1 MEGDSIMPGLMDKE
15 IIFFGGKGGV
25 GKTTCSSAYS
35 LSLARKGYKTLV
47 LSTDPAHSL
56 GQIFQVKLGDSP
68 QRLDDNLYGIEID
81 PETESSRYINRIKE
95 QMQSGFGANIAAEI
109 QRQLDA
115 AYHSPGAEEAAIFDR
130 FIEVI
135 DLVGTEYQRV
145 VFDTAPTGHTLRL
158 LSLPELMGRWLQS
171 MVERRKNVNQMM
183 KMVSVVDKSLEERV
197 KDDPVLKLLSDRK
210 QQFEKARA
218 FLIDNR
224 RAGFVFV
231 LNAQQLPILETE
243 KAASFLERNGIPV
256 EGIIINRILPEK
268 SDSEFFRR
276 RKEVEDR
283 YMKEIEQKFGDRI
296 LYRIPLMEYDISGY
310 ESIDRVAKIFG

>member
-1 MEGDSIMPGLMDKE
+1 MEGDEAMPGLVDKE

-56 GQIFQVKLGDSP
+56 GQIFQKELGDAP
-68 QRLDDNLYGIEID
+68 EKLDTNLYGIEID
-81 PETESSRYINRIKE
+81 PEVESRKYINRIRE
-95 QMQSGFGANIAAEI
+95 QMQGSFSVNIIAEI

-130 FIEVI
+130 FIEII

-158 LSLPELMGRWLQS
+158 LSLPELMGRWLHG
-171 MVERRKNVNQMM
+171 MIDRRRNVNEMM
-183 KMVSVVDKSLEERV
+183 RMASVVDKSLEERV
-197 KDDPVLKLLSDRK
+197 KDDPVMRILLDRK
-210 QQFEKARA
+210 QKFEKARG
-218 FLIDNR
+218 FLIDEK

-231 LNAQQLPILETE
+231 LNPQQLPILETE
-243 KAASFLERNGIPV
+243 KAVAFLERNGIPV
-256 EGIIINRILPEK
+256 EGVIINRVLPEK
-268 SDSEFFRR
+268 IDGEFFSK

-283 YMKEIEQKFGDRI
+283 YLNQIEEKFAGKI

-310 ESIDRVAKIFG
+310 ESIDNVARIFG

>member
-1 MEGDSIMPGLMDKE
+1 MPGLSDKE

-35 LSLARKGYKTLV
+35 LNLARKGYKTLV

-56 GQIFQVKLGDSP
+56 GQIFQVQMGDEPRKLDT
-68 QRLDDNLYGIEID
+68 NLYGIEID
-81 PETESSRYINRIKE
+81 PEVESKRYINRIRQ
-95 QMQSGFGANIAAEI
+95 QMQGSFSVNIIAEI

-135 DLVGTEYQRV
+135 DLVGKEYQRI

-158 LSLPELMGRWLQS
+158 LSLPELMDRWLQG
-171 MVERRKNVNQMM
+171 MIERRRNVNEMM
-183 KMVSVVDKSLEERV
+183 RMASVVDKSLEERI
-197 KDDPVLKLLSDRK
+197 KDDPVMRILLDRK
-210 QQFEKARA
+210 QRFEKAKK
-218 FLIDNR
+218 FLIDDK

-231 LNAQQLPILETE
+231 LNPQQLPILETE
-243 KAASFLERNGIPV
+243 KAISFLERNGIPV
-256 EGIIINRILPEK
+256 EGVIINRVLPEK
-268 SDSEFFRR
+268 TDGEFFKK

-283 YMKEIEQKFGDRI
+283 YMKQIEEKFGDRI

-310 ESIDRVAKIFG
+310 ESIDSVARIFG

>member
-1 MEGDSIMPGLMDKE
+1 MPGLMDKE

-35 LSLARKGYKTLV
+35 LYLARKGYKTLV

-56 GQIFQVKLGDSP
+56 GQIFQVQMGDEPRKLDT
-68 QRLDDNLYGIEID
+68 NLYGIEID
-81 PETESSRYINRIKE
+81 PEVESSRYINRIKQ
-95 QMQSGFGANIAAEI
+95 QMQGSFSVNIIAEI

-135 DLVGTEYQRV
+135 DLVGKEYQRI

-158 LSLPELMGRWLQS
+158 LSLPELMDRWLQG
-171 MVERRKNVNQMM
+171 MIERRRSVNEMM
-183 KMVSVVDKSLEERV
+183 RMASVVDKSLEERI
-197 KDDPVLKLLSDRK
+197 KDDPVMRILLDRK
-210 QQFEKARA
+210 QRFEKARE
-218 FLIDNR
+218 FLIDDK

-231 LNAQQLPILETE
+231 LNPQQLPILETE
-243 KAASFLERNGIPV
+243 KAISFLERNGIPV
-256 EGIIINRILPEK
+256 EGVIINRVLPEK
-268 SDSEFFRR
+268 TDGEFFKK

-283 YMKEIEQKFGDRI
+283 CMKQIEEKFGDRV

-310 ESIDRVAKIFG
+310 ESIDSVARIFG

>member
-1 MEGDSIMPGLMDKE
+1 MPGLMDKE

-35 LSLARKGYKTLV
+35 LNLARKGYKTLV

-56 GQIFQVKLGDSP
+56 GQIFQVQMGDEPRKLDA
-68 QRLDDNLYGIEID
+68 NLYGIEID
-81 PETESSRYINRIKE
+81 PEVESKRYINRIRQ
-95 QMQSGFGANIAAEI
+95 QMQGSFSVNIIAEI

-135 DLVGTEYQRV
+135 DLVGKEYQRI

-158 LSLPELMGRWLQS
+158 LSLPELMDRWLQG
-171 MVERRKNVNQMM
+171 MIERRRNVNEMM
-183 KMVSVVDKSLEERV
+183 RMASVVDKSLEERI
-197 KDDPVLKLLSDRK
+197 KDDPVMRILLDRK
-210 QQFEKARA
+210 QRFEKAKK
-218 FLIDNR
+218 FLIDDK

-231 LNAQQLPILETE
+231 LNPQQLPILETE
-243 KAASFLERNGIPV
+243 KAISFLERNGIPV
-256 EGIIINRILPEK
+256 EGVIINRVLPEK
-268 SDSEFFRR
+268 TDGEFFKK

-283 YMKEIEQKFGDRI
+283 YMKQIEEKFGDRI

-310 ESIDRVAKIFG
+310 ESIDSVARIFG

>member
-1 MEGDSIMPGLMDKE
+1 MPGLMDKE

-35 LSLARKGYKTLV
+35 LYLARKGYKTLV

-56 GQIFQVKLGDSP
+56 GQIFQVQMGDEPRKLDT
-68 QRLDDNLYGIEID
+68 NLYGIEID
-81 PETESSRYINRIKE
+81 PEVESSRYINRIKQ
-95 QMQSGFGANIAAEI
+95 QMQGSFSVNIIAEI

-135 DLVGTEYQRV
+135 DLVGKEYQRI

-158 LSLPELMGRWLQS
+158 LSLPELMDRWLQG
-171 MVERRKNVNQMM
+171 MIERRRSVNEMM
-183 KMVSVVDKSLEERV
+183 RMASVVDKSLEERI
-197 KDDPVLKLLSDRK
+197 KDDPVMRILLDRK
-210 QQFEKARA
+210 QRFEKARE
-218 FLIDNR
+218 FLIDDK

-231 LNAQQLPILETE
+231 LNPQQLPILETE
-243 KAASFLERNGIPV
+243 KAVSFLERNGIPV
-256 EGIIINRILPEK
+256 EGVIINRVLPEK
-268 SDSEFFRR
+268 TDGEFFKK

-283 YMKEIEQKFGDRI
+283 CMKQIEEKFGDRV

-310 ESIDRVAKIFG
+310 ESIDSVARIFG

>member
-1 MEGDSIMPGLMDKE
+1 MNKE

-35 LSLARKGYKTLV
+35 LNLARKGYKTLV

-56 GQIFQVKLGDSP
+56 GQIFQVQMGDEPRKLDA
-68 QRLDDNLYGIEID
+68 NLYGIEID
-81 PETESSRYINRIKE
+81 PEVESKRYINRIRQ
-95 QMQSGFGANIAAEI
+95 QMQGSFSVNIIAEI

-135 DLVGTEYQRV
+135 DLVGKEYQRI

-158 LSLPELMGRWLQS
+158 LSLPELMDRWLQG
-171 MVERRKNVNQMM
+171 MIERRRNVNEMM
-183 KMVSVVDKSLEERV
+183 RMASVVDKSLEERI
-197 KDDPVLKLLSDRK
+197 KDDPVMRILLDRK
-210 QQFEKARA
+210 QRFEKAKK
-218 FLIDNR
+218 FLIDDK

-231 LNAQQLPILETE
+231 LNPQQLPILETE
-243 KAASFLERNGIPV
+243 KAISFLERNGIPV
-256 EGIIINRILPEK
+256 EGVIINRVLPEK
-268 SDSEFFRR
+268 TDGEFFKK

-283 YMKEIEQKFGDRI
+283 YMKQIEEKFGDRI

-310 ESIDRVAKIFG
+310 ESIDSVARIFG

>member
-1 MEGDSIMPGLMDKE
+1 MPGLSDKE

-35 LSLARKGYKTLV
+35 LNLARKGYKTLV

-56 GQIFQVKLGDSP
+56 GQVFQVQMGDEPRKLDT
-68 QRLDDNLYGIEID
+68 NLYGIEID
-81 PETESSRYINRIKE
+81 PEVESRRYINRIKQ
-95 QMQSGFGANIAAEI
+95 QMQGSFSVNIIAEI

-135 DLVGTEYQRV
+135 DLVGKEYQRI

-158 LSLPELMGRWLQS
+158 LSLPELMDRWLQG
-171 MVERRKNVNQMM
+171 MIERRRNVNEMM
-183 KMVSVVDKSLEERV
+183 RMASVVDKSLEERV
-197 KDDPVLKLLSDRK
+197 KDDPVMRILLDRK
-210 QQFEKARA
+210 RRFEKAKK
-218 FLIDNR
+218 FLIDDK

-231 LNAQQLPILETE
+231 LNPQQLPILETE
-243 KAASFLERNGIPV
+243 KAISFLERNGIPV
-256 EGIIINRILPEK
+256 EGVIINRVLPEK
-268 SDSEFFRR
+268 TDGEFFKK

-283 YMKEIEQKFGDRI
+283 YMKQIEEKFGDRI

-310 ESIDRVAKIFG
+310 ESIDSVARIFG

>member
-1 MEGDSIMPGLMDKE
+1 MSGLIDKE
-15 IIFFGGKGGV
+15 IVFFGGKGGV

-35 LSLARKGYKTLV
+35 LNLARKGYKTLV

-56 GQIFQVKLGDSP
+56 GQIFQVELGDAP
-68 QRLDDNLYGIEID
+68 KKLDTNLYGIEID
-81 PETESSRYINRIKE
+81 PETESGRYINRIRE
-95 QMQSGFGANIAAEI
+95 QMQGSFSANIIIEI

-130 FIEVI
+130 FIEII

-158 LSLPELMGRWLQS
+158 LSLPELMGRWLQG
-171 MVERRKNVNQMM
+171 MIERRRNVNDMM
-183 KMVSVVDKSLEERV
+183 RMASVVDKSLEERI
-197 KDDPVLKLLSDRK
+197 KDDPVMKILLDRK
-210 QQFEKARA
+210 QRFEKARD
-218 FLIDNR
+218 FLIDNK

-243 KAASFLERNGIPV
+243 KAINFLERNGIPV
-256 EGIIINRILPEK
+256 EGIIINRILPEET
-268 SDSEFFRR
+268 DSRFFNK
-276 RKEVEDR
+276 RKQVEVK
-283 YMKEIEQKFGDRI
+283 YLKEIEQKFGDRV

-310 ESIDRVAKIFG
+310 ESIDNVAKIFGR

>member
-1 MEGDSIMPGLMDKE
+1 MPGLLDKE

-35 LSLARKGYKTLV
+35 LNLARKGYKTLV

-56 GQIFQVKLGDSP
+56 GQIFQVQMGDVP
-68 QRLDDNLYGIEID
+68 KQLDTNLYGIEID
-81 PETESSRYINRIKE
+81 PELESRRYINRIKQ
-95 QMQSGFGANIAAEI
+95 QMQGSFSVNIIAEI

-135 DLVGTEYQRV
+135 DLVGKEYQRI

-158 LSLPELMGRWLQS
+158 LSLPELMDRWLQG
-171 MVERRKNVNQMM
+171 MIERRRNVNEMM
-183 KMVSVVDKSLEERV
+183 RMASVVDKSLEERI
-197 KDDPVLKLLSDRK
+197 KDDPVMRILLDRK
-210 QQFEKARA
+210 QRFEKARE
-218 FLIDNR
+218 FLVDDK

-231 LNAQQLPILETE
+231 LNPQQLPILETE
-243 KAASFLERNGIPV
+243 KAISFLERNGIPV
-256 EGIIINRILPEK
+256 EGVIINRVLPEK
-268 SDSEFFRR
+268 TDGEFFKK

-283 YMKEIEQKFGDRI
+283 YMKQIEEKFGDRV

-310 ESIDRVAKIFG
+310 ESIDSVAKIFG

>member
-1 MEGDSIMPGLMDKE
+1 MPGLMNKE

-35 LSLARKGYKTLV
+35 LNLARKGHKTLV

-56 GQIFQVKLGDSP
+56 GQIFQVQMGDEPRKLGT
-68 QRLDDNLYGIEID
+68 NLYGIEID
-81 PETESSRYINRIKE
+81 PEVESKRYINRIRQ
-95 QMQSGFGANIAAEI
+95 QMQGSFSVNIIAEI

-135 DLVGTEYQRV
+135 DLVGKEYQRI

-158 LSLPELMGRWLQS
+158 LSLPELMDRWLQG
-171 MVERRKNVNQMM
+171 MIERRRNVNEMM
-183 KMVSVVDKSLEERV
+183 RMASVVDKSLEERI
-197 KDDPVLKLLSDRK
+197 KDDPVMRILLDRK
-210 QQFEKARA
+210 QRFEKAKK
-218 FLIDNR
+218 FLIDDK

-231 LNAQQLPILETE
+231 LNPQQLPILETE
-243 KAASFLERNGIPV
+243 KAISFLERNGIPV
-256 EGIIINRILPEK
+256 EGVIINRVLPEK
-268 SDSEFFRR
+268 TDGEFFKK

-283 YMKEIEQKFGDRI
+283 YMKQIEEKFGDRI

-310 ESIDRVAKIFG
+310 ESIDSVARIFG

>member
-1 MEGDSIMPGLMDKE
+1 MPGLMNKE

-35 LSLARKGYKTLV
+35 LNLARKGYKTLV

-56 GQIFQVKLGDSP
+56 GQIFQVQMGDEPRKLDA
-68 QRLDDNLYGIEID
+68 NLYGIEID
-81 PETESSRYINRIKE
+81 PEVESKRYINRIRQ
-95 QMQSGFGANIAAEI
+95 QMQGSFSVNIIAEI

-135 DLVGTEYQRV
+135 DLVGKEYQRI

-158 LSLPELMGRWLQS
+158 LSLPELMDRWLQG
-171 MVERRKNVNQMM
+171 MIERRRNVNEMM
-183 KMVSVVDKSLEERV
+183 RMASVVDKSLEERI
-197 KDDPVLKLLSDRK
+197 KDDPVMRILLDRK
-210 QQFEKARA
+210 QRFEKAKK
-218 FLIDNR
+218 FLIDDK

-231 LNAQQLPILETE
+231 LNPQQLPILETE
-243 KAASFLERNGIPV
+243 KAISFLERNGIPV
-256 EGIIINRILPEK
+256 EGVIINRVLPEK
-268 SDSEFFRR
+268 TDGEFFKK

-283 YMKEIEQKFGDRI
+283 YMKQIEEKFGDRN

-310 ESIDRVAKIFG
+310 ESIDSVARIFG

>member
-1 MEGDSIMPGLMDKE
+1 MSGLLDKE

-35 LSLARKGYKTLV
+35 LNLARKGYKTLV

-56 GQIFQVKLGDSP
+56 GQIFKTQLGDQPVKLDS
-68 QRLDDNLYGIEID
+68 NLYGIEID
-81 PETESSRYINRIKE
+81 PEKESRRYINRIKK
-95 QMQSGFGANIAAEI
+95 QMQEGLSPNIVIEI

-130 FIEVI
+130 FIEII

-158 LSLPELMGRWLQS
+158 LSLPELMGKWLES
-171 MVERRKNVNQMM
+171 MIERRRNVNDMM
-183 KMVSVVDKSLEERV
+183 RMVSVVDKSLEERV
-197 KDDPVLKLLSDRK
+197 KDDPVLRLMSDRK
-210 QQFEKARA
+210 QKFEKARE
-218 FLIDNR
+218 FLVDDK

-243 KAASFLERNGIPV
+243 KAVGFLERNEIPV
-256 EGIIINRILPEK
+256 EGIIINRVLPDK
-268 SDSEFFRR
+268 TDSEFFRR
-276 RKEVEDR
+276 RKEVEDE
-283 YMKEIEQKFGDRI
+283 YLKQIEQKFGDRI
-296 LYRIPLMEYDISGY
+296 LHKIPLMEYDISGY
-310 ESIDRVAKIFG
+310 ESIDRVAKIFA

>member
-1 MEGDSIMPGLMDKE
+1 MPGLMNKE

-35 LSLARKGYKTLV
+35 LNLARKGYKTLV

-56 GQIFQVKLGDSP
+56 GQIFQVQMGDEPRKLDA
-68 QRLDDNLYGIEID
+68 NLYGIEID
-81 PETESSRYINRIKE
+81 PEVESKRYINRIRQ
-95 QMQSGFGANIAAEI
+95 QMQGSFSVNIIAEI

-135 DLVGTEYQRV
+135 DLVGKEYQRI

-158 LSLPELMGRWLQS
+158 LSLPELMDRWLQG
-171 MVERRKNVNQMM
+171 MIERRRNVNEMM
-183 KMVSVVDKSLEERV
+183 RMASVVDKSLEERI
-197 KDDPVLKLLSDRK
+197 KDDPVMRILLDRK
-210 QQFEKARA
+210 QRFEKAKK
-218 FLIDNR
+218 FLIDDK

-231 LNAQQLPILETE
+231 LNPQQLPILETE
-243 KAASFLERNGIPV
+243 KAISFLERNGIPV
-256 EGIIINRILPEK
+256 EGVIINRVLPEK
-268 SDSEFFRR
+268 TDGEFFKK

-283 YMKEIEQKFGDRI
+283 YMKQIEEKFGDRI

-310 ESIDRVAKIFG
+310 ESIDSVARIFG

>member
-1 MEGDSIMPGLMDKE
+1 MPGLMNKE

-35 LSLARKGYKTLV
+35 LHLARKGYKTLV

-56 GQIFQVKLGDSP
+56 GQIFQVQMGDEPRKLDA
-68 QRLDDNLYGIEID
+68 NLYGIEID
-81 PETESSRYINRIKE
+81 PEVESKRYINRIRQ
-95 QMQSGFGANIAAEI
+95 QMQGSFSVNIIAEI

-135 DLVGTEYQRV
+135 DLVGKEYQRI

-158 LSLPELMGRWLQS
+158 LSLPELMDRWLQG
-171 MVERRKNVNQMM
+171 MIERRRNVNEMM
-183 KMVSVVDKSLEERV
+183 RMASVVDKSLEERI
-197 KDDPVLKLLSDRK
+197 KDDPVMRILLDRK
-210 QQFEKARA
+210 QRFEKAKK
-218 FLIDNR
+218 FLIDDK

-231 LNAQQLPILETE
+231 LNPQQLPILETE
-243 KAASFLERNGIPV
+243 KAISFLERNGIPV
-256 EGIIINRILPEK
+256 EGVIINRVLPEK
-268 SDSEFFRR
+268 TDGEFFKK

-283 YMKEIEQKFGDRI
+283 YMKQIEEKFGDRI

-310 ESIDRVAKIFG
+310 ESIDSVARIFG

>member
-1 MEGDSIMPGLMDKE
+1 MPGLLDKE

-35 LSLARKGYKTLV
+35 LNLARKGYKTLV

-56 GQIFQVKLGDSP
+56 GQIFQVQMGDVP
-68 QRLDDNLYGIEID
+68 KQLDTNLYGIEID
-81 PETESSRYINRIKE
+81 PELESRRYINRIKQ
-95 QMQSGFGANIAAEI
+95 QMQGSFSVNIIAEI

-135 DLVGTEYQRV
+135 DLVGKEYQRI

-158 LSLPELMGRWLQS
+158 LSLPELMDRWLQG
-171 MVERRKNVNQMM
+171 MIERRRNVNEMM
-183 KMVSVVDKSLEERV
+183 RMASVVDKSLEERI
-197 KDDPVLKLLSDRK
+197 KDDPVMRILLDRK
-210 QQFEKARA
+210 QRFEKARE
-218 FLIDNR
+218 FLVDDK

-231 LNAQQLPILETE
+231 LNPQQLPILETE
-243 KAASFLERNGIPV
+243 KAISFLERNGIPV
-256 EGIIINRILPEK
+256 EGVIINRVLPEK
-268 SDSEFFRR
+268 TDGEFFKK

-283 YMKEIEQKFGDRI
+283 YMKQIEEKFGDRV

-310 ESIDRVAKIFG
+310 ESIDSVARIFG

>member
-1 MEGDSIMPGLMDKE
+1 MPGLMNKE

-35 LSLARKGYKTLV
+35 LNLARKGYKTLV

-56 GQIFQVKLGDSP
+56 GQIFQVQMGDEPRKLDA
-68 QRLDDNLYGIEID
+68 NLYGIEID
-81 PETESSRYINRIKE
+81 PEVESKRYINRIRQ
-95 QMQSGFGANIAAEI
+95 QMQGSFSVNIIAEI

-135 DLVGTEYQRV
+135 DLVGKEYQRI

-158 LSLPELMGRWLQS
+158 LSLPELMDRWLQG
-171 MVERRKNVNQMM
+171 MIERRRSVNEMM
-183 KMVSVVDKSLEERV
+183 RMASVVDKSLEERI
-197 KDDPVLKLLSDRK
+197 KDDPVMRILLDRK
-210 QQFEKARA
+210 QRFEKARE
-218 FLIDNR
+218 FLIDDK

-231 LNAQQLPILETE
+231 LNPQQLPILETE
-243 KAASFLERNGIPV
+243 KAISFLERNGIPV
-256 EGIIINRILPEK
+256 EGVIINRVLPEK
-268 SDSEFFRR
+268 TDGEFFKK

-283 YMKEIEQKFGDRI
+283 CMKQIEEKFGDRV

-310 ESIDRVAKIFG
+310 ESIDSVARIFG

>member
-1 MEGDSIMPGLMDKE
+1 MPGLMDKE

-35 LSLARKGYKTLV
+35 LNLARKGYKTLV

-56 GQIFQVKLGDSP
+56 GQIFQVQMGDEPRKLDT
-68 QRLDDNLYGIEID
+68 NLYGIEID
-81 PETESSRYINRIKE
+81 PEVESRRYINRIRQ
-95 QMQSGFGANIAAEI
+95 QMQGSFSVNIIAEI

-135 DLVGTEYQRV
+135 DLVGKEYQRI

-158 LSLPELMGRWLQS
+158 LSLPELMDRWLQG
-171 MVERRKNVNQMM
+171 MIERRRSVNEMM
-183 KMVSVVDKSLEERV
+183 RMASVVDKSLEERI
-197 KDDPVLKLLSDRK
+197 KDDPVMRILLDRK
-210 QQFEKARA
+210 QRFEKARK
-218 FLIDNR
+218 FLIDDK

-231 LNAQQLPILETE
+231 LNPQQLPILETE
-243 KAASFLERNGIPV
+243 KAISFLERNGIPV
-256 EGIIINRILPEK
+256 EGVIINRVLPEK
-268 SDSEFFRR
+268 TDGEFFKK

-283 YMKEIEQKFGDRI
+283 YMKQIEEKFGDRI

-310 ESIDRVAKIFG
+310 ESIDSVARIFG

>member
-1 MEGDSIMPGLMDKE
+1 MPGLMNKE

-35 LSLARKGYKTLV
+35 LNLARKGYKTLV

-56 GQIFQVKLGDSP
+56 GQIFQVQMGDEPRKLDA
-68 QRLDDNLYGIEID
+68 NLYGIEID
-81 PETESSRYINRIKE
+81 PEVESKRYINRIRQ
-95 QMQSGFGANIAAEI
+95 QMQGSFSVNIIAEI

-135 DLVGTEYQRV
+135 DLVGKEYQRI

-158 LSLPELMGRWLQS
+158 LSLPELMDRWLQG
-171 MVERRKNVNQMM
+171 MIERRRNVNEMM
-183 KMVSVVDKSLEERV
+183 RMASVVDKSLEERI
-197 KDDPVLKLLSDRK
+197 KDDPVMRILLDRK
-210 QQFEKARA
+210 QRFEKARE
-218 FLIDNR
+218 FLIDDK

-231 LNAQQLPILETE
+231 LNPQQLPILETE
-243 KAASFLERNGIPV
+243 KAISFLERNGIPV
-256 EGIIINRILPEK
+256 EGVIINRVLPEK
-268 SDSEFFRR
+268 TDGEFFKK

-283 YMKEIEQKFGDRI
+283 YMKQIEEKFGDRI

-310 ESIDRVAKIFG
+310 ESIDSVARIFG